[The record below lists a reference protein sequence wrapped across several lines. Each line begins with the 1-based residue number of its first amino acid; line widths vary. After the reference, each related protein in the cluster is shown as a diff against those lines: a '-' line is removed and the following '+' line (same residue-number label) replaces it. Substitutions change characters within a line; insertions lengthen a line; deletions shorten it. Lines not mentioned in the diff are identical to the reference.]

1 MNELMSWDDKLSV
14 GIEEIDNQHKALV
27 SLLNQLHTAIHEK
40 HGTTAC
46 MEILDR
52 LVEYTRVHF
61 TVEESLMRILGYPE
75 YEDHHEEHDKLI
87 VQVVELQQKLKSGK
101 ANVSFELLHF
111 LRGWLSHHIL
121 ETDKAYAPFFLSKG
135 VERSASKKSF
145 WRFW

>member
-1 MNELMSWDDKLSV
+1 MNKLMEWSDTLCV

-27 SLLNQLHTAIHEK
+27 GLLNQLHTAIYEK
-40 HGTTAC
+40 HGSAAC
-46 MEILDR
+46 MEILDK

-87 VQVVELQQKLKSGK
+87 TQVVELQQKLKSGK
-101 ANVSFELLHF
+101 VNVSFELLHF

-121 ETDKAYAPFFLSKG
+121 ETDKAYVPYFLSKG
-135 VERSASKKSF
+135 VERGSTRKSF
-145 WRFW
+145 WKFW